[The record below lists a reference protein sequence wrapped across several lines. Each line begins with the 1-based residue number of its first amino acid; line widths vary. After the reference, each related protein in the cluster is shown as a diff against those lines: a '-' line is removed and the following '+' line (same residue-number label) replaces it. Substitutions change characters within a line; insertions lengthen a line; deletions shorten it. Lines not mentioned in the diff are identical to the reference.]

1 MADVREEGF
10 VIGLKGIKKGSEAVK
25 KAIDWIS
32 SLSKGAEEAEKVGKT
47 VSKVKL
53 APRQRL

>member
-10 VIGLKGIKKGSEAVK
+10 AIGLKGVK
-25 KAIDWIS
+25 NFFNWLG
-32 SLSKGAEEAEKVGKT
+32 SLSKNAGKVEKT

-53 APRQRL
+53 APRKRL